1 MLTDRQERFC
11 QEYLIDL
18 NATQAYIR
26 AGYSARTAHNCASR
40 LMAKA
45 GVRARIDELMAVRSR
60 RTGVTQERVVRELA
74 RIAFVDPTQAIDF
87 ECAVL
92 REDAEAAAM
101 SFDSHPDT
109 LVSGVPVPLINSMD
123 DRAALMSVRVK
134 SGDDFTEREVR
145 LYDKVRALELLGKH
159 LGMFTEKVELSGERV
174 RIVDDVPEAAR
185 DG

>member
-1 MLTDRQERFC
+1 MRNIITAREVNADAYGQTGAILPRVPDRPERDAGLYPGRI
-11 QEYLIDL
+11 QRQD
-18 NATQAYIR
+18 R
-26 AGYSARTAHNCASR
+26 AQLCFTPDGKSW
-40 LMAKA
+40 
-45 GVRARIDELMAVRSR
+45 RSR
-60 RTGVTQERVVRELA
+60 AHRRTNGRAVAPDGVTQERVVRELA

-87 ECAVL
+87 ECAGL
-92 REDAEAAAM
+92 REDAKA
-101 SFDSHPDT
+101 
-109 LVSGVPVPLINSMD
+109 D

>member
-1 MLTDRQERFC
+1 M
-11 QEYLIDL
+11 
-18 NATQAYIR
+18 
-26 AGYSARTAHNCASR
+26 
-40 LMAKA
+40 
-45 GVRARIDELMAVRSR
+45 
-60 RTGVTQERVVRELA
+60 VRELA

-87 ECAVL
+87 ECAGL
-92 REDAEAAAM
+92 REDAEA
-101 SFDSHPDT
+101 
-109 LVSGVPVPLINSMD
+109 D

>member
-60 RTGVTQERVVRELA
+60 RTGVTQ
-74 RIAFVDPTQAIDF
+74 DIDF
-87 ECAVL
+87 ECAGL
-92 REDAEAAAM
+92 REDAKA
-101 SFDSHPDT
+101 
-109 LVSGVPVPLINSMD
+109 D

>member
-87 ECAVL
+87 ECAGL
-92 REDAEAAAM
+92 REDAKA
-101 SFDSHPDT
+101 
-109 LVSGVPVPLINSMD
+109 D

>member
-1 MLTDRQERFC
+1 MCAHSGRGVQGGEQDSHAAVSYTHLDVYKRQ
-11 QEYLIDL
+11 
-18 NATQAYIR
+18 TQAYIR

-87 ECAVL
+87 ECAGL
-92 REDAEAAAM
+92 REDAEA
-101 SFDSHPDT
+101 
-109 LVSGVPVPLINSMD
+109 D

-159 LGMFTEKVELSGERV
+159 LSL
-174 RIVDDVPEAAR
+174 IHI
-185 DG
+185 